1 MNLTLSFP
9 SMRQR
14 KARQKPP
21 CPLPM
26 KLRPKSKTPP
36 LHLLRP
42 QRLSLSKLCQNQPRT
57 LSIPNITP
65 MAIPS
70 LAMMMGYI
78 CQAVA
83 AESPFPTK
91 SYRHLADIFP
101 AILLSASP
109 SPIPPRPIWKALSCP
124 LPTTIRPASATPA
137 YSSLPLLQAIPPKFP
152 CLWRSLPVR
161 SLYPW
166 SSTSLAPAH
175 NGYSPRKCSSYLTRN
190 K

>member
-1 MNLTLSFP
+1 
-9 SMRQR
+9 MRQR

-21 CPLPM
+21 CLLPM

-36 LHLLRP
+36 LHLLCP
-42 QRLSLSKLCQNQPRT
+42 QGLSLNNLCQNRPRT
-57 LSIPNITP
+57 LSIPSITP

-70 LAMMMGYI
+70 LAMRMVYI
-78 CQAVA
+78 CQVLA
-83 AESPFPTK
+83 AKSPFPTK

-124 LPTTIRPASATPA
+124 LPTTIWPASATPA

-152 CLWRSLPVR
+152 CRWRNLPVR

-175 NGYSPRKCSSYLTRN
+175 NGYSPRKCSSFLIYN

>member
-1 MNLTLSFP
+1 
-9 SMRQR
+9 MRQR

-36 LHLLRP
+36 LHLLCP
-42 QRLSLSKLCQNQPRT
+42 QRLPLNKLCQNRPRT
-57 LSIPNITP
+57 LSNPSITP

-70 LAMMMGYI
+70 LAMMMVYI
-78 CQAVA
+78 CQALA
-83 AESPFPTK
+83 AELPFPTK

-124 LPTTIRPASATPA
+124 LPTTIRPATATPA
-137 YSSLPLLQAIPPKFP
+137 NSSLPLLQAILPKFP

-166 SSTSLAPAH
+166 LSTSLAPAH
-175 NGYSPRKCSSYLTRN
+175 NGYSPRKCSSFLIYN